1 MLSQID
7 REARRRK
14 VKRRIRQKI
23 SGSAERPRLA
33 VHRTIKHFYVQ
44 AVDDAAGS
52 TLCAASTLDTEV
64 KGKQPRG
71 GNIAAAE
78 AVGEVMAAR
87 LKEKGIQAVV
97 FDRGGRIYHGRV
109 RAVAEAMRKQGIQF

>member
-14 VKRRIRQKI
+14 VKRRIRQRV

-33 VHRTIKHFYVQ
+33 VHRTIKHFYAQ
-44 AVDDAAGS
+44 AVDDAAGK
-52 TLCAASTLDTEV
+52 TLCSASTLDQEV
-64 KGKQPRG
+64 KGKNAGG
-71 GNIAAAE
+71 GNIAAAQ
-78 AVGEVMAAR
+78 AVGEVLAAR
-87 LKEKGIQAVV
+87 LKENGIQAVV

-109 RAVAEAMRKQGIQF
+109 RAAAEALRKQGIRF